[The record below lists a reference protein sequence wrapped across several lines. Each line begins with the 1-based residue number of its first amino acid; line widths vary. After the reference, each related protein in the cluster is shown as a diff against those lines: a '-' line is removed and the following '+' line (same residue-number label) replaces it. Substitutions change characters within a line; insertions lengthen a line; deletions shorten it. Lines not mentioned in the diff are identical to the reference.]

1 MNAPS
6 HRRPWWDTGDDR
18 SHVFVPVGCP
28 IAPLAEVRPLP
39 ARPRRA
45 LTPRAICAPDPA
57 NEEAAPLAEYQ
68 AIRAAR

>member
-1 MNAPS
+1 
-6 HRRPWWDTGDDR
+6 
-18 SHVFVPVGCP
+18 VFVPVGCP